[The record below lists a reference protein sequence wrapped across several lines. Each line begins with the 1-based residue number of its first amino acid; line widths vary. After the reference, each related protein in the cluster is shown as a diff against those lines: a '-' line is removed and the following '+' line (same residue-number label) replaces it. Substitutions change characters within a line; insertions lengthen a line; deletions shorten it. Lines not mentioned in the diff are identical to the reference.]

1 MPAFEL
7 TKVQAYAYLILTHK
21 RYDHIKEL
29 GYGGGAGGGKS
40 ILGCVWL
47 FDMCKKFPGVAY
59 ALGRKELINLKKT
72 TLLSFFQVVNILGLV
87 AEEHFT
93 LNSQTN
99 VITFS
104 NGSLIFLVDMANKPS
119 DPLFTRFGGLELTGG
134 FVDESNENNLQ
145 SIEILKTRLG
155 RRKNKEYGIVPKLLE
170 TFNPAKNHVYSRYY
184 KPWVDKKLPK
194 YRMFIPA
201 LATDNPYLDES
212 YIEQLKNSD
221 KVTRERLLYGN
232 FEYDDDPSKLF
243 EYDKILDIFTND
255 LFIPTNA
262 NNYISCDVGRYGA
275 DKTVA
280 IVWREWHIE
289 KIVTMPKSSG
299 PEVVELLKNL
309 AREHMVPHSNIVVD
323 DDGIGGMGVVDWL
336 DGCKGFVNGSSPIET
351 EFSKKI
357 HNYRNLKTQCYF
369 KLAEKVKLGQIDC
382 YDIPQEMMEG
392 IIEDL
397 EQIAQKNMDRDDKIE
412 IIGKDEIREKLGRS
426 TDYSDAMM
434 MRCVFDLSDYYTPHI
449 A

>member
-1 MPAFEL
+1 
-7 TKVQAYAYLILTHK
+7 
-21 RYDHIKEL
+21 
-29 GYGGGAGGGKS
+29 
-40 ILGCVWL
+40 
-47 FDMCKKFPGVAY
+47 
-59 ALGRKELINLKKT
+59 
-72 TLLSFFQVVNILGLV
+72 
-87 AEEHFT
+87 
-93 LNSQTN
+93 
-99 VITFS
+99 
-104 NGSLIFLVDMANKPS
+104 
-119 DPLFTRFGGLELTGG
+119 LFTRFGGLELTGG